1 MPDHAPS
8 GSAGRLAR
16 WRRRPELWLLLVIV
30 LVGALFGATAP
41 GFLTLPNVIDLL
53 ETYSV
58 QAIIAMGL
66 FVVLVSGGIDISFAA
81 TASVAQYCAALLAA
95 RVGLPA
101 PVVIA
106 AGLAIGAALGCL
118 NALLVHYLRITSII
132 ATISMMSITFSL
144 LMYFSGG
151 KSIYDLP
158 DWWTTRVIF
167 YRTELAS
174 GDIVRI
180 TLPIV
185 VMAAVALLTWAIMTR
200 ASIGRQLYAMGGNPE
215 AARRI
220 GARIG
225 LLTFFAY
232 GYLGLLAAVGG
243 MIQAHRVGESVPNAM
258 VNTELAVLSAAV
270 LGGASLSGGIG
281 TVPGVLL
288 GIVLLAMLQNG
299 LNLLGVSSYF
309 FQIVIGVT
317 ILVST
322 SITVLSSRRGRRHRI
337 LGEAPAHG

>member
-1 MPDHAPS
+1 MPEHAS
-8 GSAGRLAR
+8 GAWAR
-16 WRRRPELWLLLVIV
+16 WRRRPELWLLLVI
-30 LVGALFGATAP
+30 LIVGAVFSVTAR
-41 GFLTLPNVIDLL
+41 GFLTLPNIIDLL

-95 RVGLPA
+95 RAGLPA
-101 PVVIA
+101 PVVIV
-106 AGLAIGAALGCL
+106 AGLAIGAGLGCL
-118 NALLVHYLRITSII
+118 NAALIHYLRITSII

-151 KSIYDLP
+151 RSIYDLP
-158 DWWTTRVIF
+158 DWWTSRVTF
-167 YRTELAS
+167 YRAELES

-200 ASIGRQLYAMGGNPE
+200 ASIGRQIYAMGGNPE

-220 GARIG
+220 GANIG

-232 GYLGLLAAVGG
+232 GYLGFLAALGG
-243 MIQAHRVGESVPNAM
+243 MVQAHRVGESVPNAM

-309 FQIVIGVT
+309 FQIVIGIT

-337 LGEAPAHG
+337 LEEAPSHG